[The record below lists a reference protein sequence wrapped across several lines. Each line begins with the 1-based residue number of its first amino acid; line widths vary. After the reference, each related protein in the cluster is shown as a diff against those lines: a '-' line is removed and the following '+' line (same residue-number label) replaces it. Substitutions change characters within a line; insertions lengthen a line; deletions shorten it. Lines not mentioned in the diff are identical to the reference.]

1 MRYAMPASSNFIQQM
16 FGLDDQVAV
25 VIGGTGVLGG
35 ALCDGLAQAGARIAV
50 AGRSEE
56 RGHERVKAI
65 EAFGGEATFLPV
77 DADQRLSVQA
87 LLDATITAFGQID
100 MLVDCAGSNSAIP
113 YEQIP
118 DDQWH
123 KIVDGSLLTTHL
135 GCQIFAPYMVT
146 QPHGGSILNIGSVTA
161 HLPLSRVFAYSAAK
175 AAVVNLSKN
184 LAREY
189 ATKNVRVNVLCP
201 GFFPAEQNRKILDQ
215 ERVDNIM
222 RGTPMKRFGEPH
234 ELVAA
239 AILLLSRHGGS
250 FITGEDLY
258 VDGGFTAMRF

>member
-1 MRYAMPASSNFIQQM
+1 MSVSSDFVTQL

-35 ALCDGLAQAGARIAV
+35 ALCAGLAQAGARIVV

-65 EAFGGEATFLPV
+65 EEFGGEATFLPV
-77 DADQRLSVQA
+77 TADQRLSVQA
-87 LLDATITAFGQID
+87 LLDATIAAYGQVD
-100 MLVDCAGSNSAIP
+100 MLVNCAGTNSATP

-123 KIVDGSLLTTHL
+123 KVVDGSLLTTHL
-135 GCQIFAPYMVT
+135 GCQIFAPFMAT
-146 QPHGGSILNIGSVTA
+146 QHHGVSILNIGSVTS

-175 AAVVNLSKN
+175 AAVVNLTKN
-184 LAREY
+184 LAREF
-189 ATKNVRVNVLCP
+189 ANNNVRVNVLCP

-215 ERVDNIM
+215 ERVENIM
-222 RGTPMKRFGEPH
+222 RGTPMSRFGEPQ
-234 ELVAA
+234 ELIGAA
-239 AILLLSRHGGS
+239 LLLLSRNAGS

-258 VDGGFTAMRF
+258 VDGGFTSMRF